1 MSLAT
6 SVLLKILIICI
17 AHISSERKT
26 AGKPTP
32 PVLYIYQKKDSTR
45 TPQETH
51 SAKEVVAGV
60 LAVELACAVQAEIA
74 ADTVGVGR
82 GARTARDSGKEGGT
96 AKFAGKAHVDWS
108 AGVT

>member
-1 MSLAT
+1 M
-6 SVLLKILIICI
+6 
-17 AHISSERKT
+17 
-26 AGKPTP
+26 
-32 PVLYIYQKKDSTR
+32 
-45 TPQETH
+45 
-51 SAKEVVAGV
+51 AGV

-96 AKFAGKAHVDWS
+96 AKFAGKAHVDRS